1 MSSKTAAKPAAAAAA
16 KPAAATNSAA
26 AAKPA
31 AKVAAA
37 KGGVAAAKKAPV
49 TKEQKKAKKAAN
61 KAARKAAPKKV
72 AVAKPVVIGKR
83 VSAPESLLLRRK
95 NTARLR
101 AVRQKQLNALK
112 KTRKSVR
119 VAAFKRAEKYAKEY
133 RVAQKNDIRMKRIAR
148 NTGSFYLAPEP
159 KLAFVIRIRGINGVS
174 PKVRKILQLLRL
186 RQIHNGVFV
195 RLTNATM
202 QMIRLVEPYIAY
214 GYPSLKSVRELVYKR
229 GFVRVNGQ
237 RKPITDNLII
247 ANKLKKQGVVCVEDM
262 IHEIYTV
269 GPNFKKVNKFLW
281 PFKLSSPRGGFLDTG
296 RQFTDHGDAGNHE
309 KYINKLIHKMN

>member
-1 MSSKTAAKPAAAAAA
+1 
-16 KPAAATNSAA
+16 
-26 AAKPA
+26 
-31 AKVAAA
+31 
-37 KGGVAAAKKAPV
+37 
-49 TKEQKKAKKAAN
+49 
-61 KAARKAAPKKV
+61 
-72 AVAKPVVIGKR
+72 VIGKR

-101 AVRQKQLNALK
+101 AVRQKQLSALK
-112 KTRKSVR
+112 KTRKNIR
-119 VAAFKRAEKYAKEY
+119 VTAFKRAEKYAKEY

-148 NTGSFYLAPEP
+148 NTGSFYLSPEP

-214 GYPSLKSVRELVYKR
+214 GYPSLKSVRNLIYKR

-237 RKPITDNLII
+237 RKPITDNMMI

-296 RQFTDHGDAGNHE
+296 RQFTDSGDAGNHE
-309 KYINKLIHKMN
+309 KYINNLIHKMN

>member
-1 MSSKTAAKPAAAAAA
+1 MSSKTAAAAA
-16 KPAAATNSAA
+16 KPAAAKAQPAATNSGAKAA
-26 AAKPA
+26 AGKPPA
-31 AKVAAA
+31 GAAA
-37 KGGVAAAKKAPV
+37 GKKVKLTGEA
-49 TKEQKKAKKAAN
+49 KKAKKAAN
-61 KAARKAAPKKV
+61 KAARKAAPKKA
-72 AVAKPVVIGKR
+72 AVVKPVVIGKR

-101 AVRQKQLNALK
+101 AVRQKQLSALK
-112 KTRKSVR
+112 KTRKNIR
-119 VAAFKRAEKYAKEY
+119 VTAFKRAEKYAKEY

-148 NTGSFYLAPEP
+148 NTGSFYLSPEP

-214 GYPSLKSVRELVYKR
+214 GYPSLKSVRNLIYKR

-237 RKPITDNLII
+237 RKPITDNMMI

-296 RQFTDHGDAGNHE
+296 RQFTDSGDAGNHE
-309 KYINKLIHKMN
+309 KYINNLIHKMN

>member
-16 KPAAATNSAA
+16 KPAAATNSA
-26 AAKPA
+26 KPA
-31 AKVAAA
+31 AKAAVAA
-37 KGGVAAAKKAPV
+37 KGGAAAKKAPV

-61 KAARKAAPKKV
+61 KAARKAAPKNV

>member
-16 KPAAATNSAA
+16 KPAAATNSA
-26 AAKPA
+26 KPA
-31 AKVAAA
+31 AKAAVAA
-37 KGGVAAAKKAPV
+37 KGGAAAKKAPV

-61 KAARKAAPKKV
+61 KAARKAAPKKA

>member
-16 KPAAATNSAA
+16 KPAAATNSA
-26 AAKPA
+26 KPA
-31 AKVAAA
+31 AKAAAA
-37 KGGVAAAKKAPV
+37 KGGAAAKKAPV